1 MKKCPKSARH
11 QICHK
16 GKVLCQAQNLSFIV
30 KGLKIKMEIVIVGA
44 GPIGCYT
51 AQLLKKC
58 GISSFR
64 IIEEHHEVGRPVR
77 CAGIVGKPVFEDS
90 LIPLSRSSILNQIN
104 GALFFYKGD
113 SFKIERRGVALVV
126 DREKFDKELSRGL
139 EVEYGKRLLE
149 IEEEGE
155 GDRSGSGE
163 GNRYRL
169 KTNQGDI
176 WADMVIG
183 ADGPQSQVR
192 KFIDSKGIKAK
203 RESSGAKKDNGN
215 ASEGT
220 GSSFSSGGRTNFYK
234 GVQYRI
240 KLDYSEK
247 LGLKDEFFSRELTR
261 VYMQEGVPFF
271 VWIIPEGDGIIRLGV
286 IANNGRRELERVI
299 EEEGIKGEIID
310 RLAGIIPIGL
320 CQSVYEKV
328 AVVGDAAR
336 QVKPL
341 TGGGIYYGMRA
352 AEILVECIQ
361 EGELAEYDK
370 RWKSKFGREI
380 KFGLWARKVYE
391 RLNKDEH
398 ELEDIFSLFREN
410 AEFIERAAN
419 FENHSLLFRKAFK
432 RPKIFVEAGKI
443 FGRNI
448 GKILF

>member
-1 MKKCPKSARH
+1 
-11 QICHK
+11 
-16 GKVLCQAQNLSFIV
+16 
-30 KGLKIKMEIVIVGA
+30 MEIVIVGA

-58 GISSFR
+58 GINSFR
-64 IIEEHHEVGRPVR
+64 IIEEHSEVGRPVR

-90 LIPLSRSSILNQIN
+90 LIPLSRDSILNQIN
-104 GALFFYKGD
+104 GALFFYRGD
-113 SFKIERRGVALVV
+113 SFKIERSGVALVV
-126 DREKFDKELSRGL
+126 DREKFDKELSQGL
-139 EVEYGKRLLE
+139 KVVYGIRLLE

-155 GDRSGSGE
+155 GDGAGSGE
-163 GNRYRL
+163 GSRYRL

-183 ADGPQSQVR
+183 ADGPRSRVK
-192 KFIDSKGIKAK
+192 KFIDSKSERVK
-203 RESSGAKKDNGN
+203 RGSGAKKDNGN
-215 ASEGT
+215 VNRSIDD
-220 GSSFSSGGRTNFYK
+220 SGETKFYK

-240 KLDYSEK
+240 KLDDLK
-247 LGLKDEFFSRELTR
+247 GLEDEFFSGEMTR
-261 VYMQEGVPFF
+261 VYMREGIPFF

-286 IANNGRRELERVI
+286 IAENGRKELERVI

-320 CQSVYEKV
+320 CQSAYKKV

-341 TGGGIYYGMRA
+341 TGGGIYYGMKA
-352 AEILVECIQ
+352 AEILVECIR
-361 EGELAEYDK
+361 EGALAEYDK

-398 ELEDIFSLFREN
+398 ELKDIFSLFKEN
-410 AEFIERAAN
+410 AEFIERVAN
-419 FENHSLLFRKAFK
+419 FENHSLLFREAFK
-432 RPKIFVEAGKI
+432 KPKIFVKAGKI

-448 GKILF
+448 GKIIF

>member
-1 MKKCPKSARH
+1 
-11 QICHK
+11 
-16 GKVLCQAQNLSFIV
+16 
-30 KGLKIKMEIVIVGA
+30 MEIVIVGA

-58 GISSFR
+58 GINSFR
-64 IIEEHHEVGRPVR
+64 IIEEHDEVGKPVR

-90 LIPLSRSSILNQIN
+90 LIPLSRGSILNQIN

-113 SFKIERRGVALVV
+113 SFKIERREVAFVV
-126 DREKFDKELSRGL
+126 DREKFDKELSQGL

-155 GDRSGSGE
+155 GDGDSDGVRSEEGS
-163 GNRYRL
+163 RYRL

-176 WADMVIG
+176 WADIVVG
-183 ADGPQSQVR
+183 ADGPRSRVR
-192 KFIDSKGIKAK
+192 KFIDSKGIKVK
-203 RESSGAKKDNGN
+203 REGSGAKKDDDN
-215 ASEGT
+215 ASEGSD
-220 GSSFSSGGRTNFYK
+220 GSGGETNFYK

-240 KLDYSEK
+240 KLDYSER
-247 LGLKDEFFSRELTR
+247 LGLKDEFFSEELTR
-261 VYMQEGVPFF
+261 VYMREGVPFF

-286 IANNGRRELERVI
+286 IAKNGCRELERVI
-299 EEEGIKGEIID
+299 EEEEIKGKIID
-310 RLAGIIPIGL
+310 KLAGIIPIGL
-320 CQSVYEKV
+320 CQSVYGKV

-361 EGELAEYDK
+361 EGALAEYDK
-370 RWKSKFGREI
+370 RWKSRFGREI

-398 ELEDIFSLFREN
+398 ELKNIFSLFKEN
-410 AEFIERAAN
+410 AKFIERAAN
-419 FENHSLLFRKAFK
+419 FENHSLVFK
-432 RPKIFVEAGKI
+432 EALKNPKIFMEAGKI

>member
-1 MKKCPKSARH
+1 
-11 QICHK
+11 
-16 GKVLCQAQNLSFIV
+16 
-30 KGLKIKMEIVIVGA
+30 MEIVIVGA

-58 GISSFR
+58 GINSFR
-64 IIEEHHEVGRPVR
+64 IIEEHGEVGRPVR
-77 CAGIVGKPVFEDS
+77 CAGIVGSPVFEDS
-90 LIPLSRSSILNQIN
+90 LIPLSKSSILNQIN

-113 SFKIERRGVALVV
+113 SFKIERPGVALVI
-126 DREKFDKELSRGL
+126 DREQFDKELSQGL
-139 EVEYGKRLLE
+139 EVEYGIKLLE
-149 IEEEGE
+149 IVEDEQ
-155 GDRSGSGE
+155 DKGSS
-163 GNRYRL
+163 RYLL

-176 WADMVIG
+176 RTDIVIG
-183 ADGPQSQVR
+183 ADGPRSRVR
-192 KFIDSKGIKAK
+192 RFIDSKIKNNNG
-203 RESSGAKKDNGN
+203 SG
-215 ASEGT
+215 
-220 GSSFSSGGRTNFYK
+220 SGKTNFYK

-240 KLDYSEK
+240 KLE
-247 LGLKDEFFSRELTR
+247 DEFFSGEGELTR
-261 VYMQEGVPFF
+261 VYMREGIPFF

-286 IANNGRRELERVI
+286 IAENGRRELERVI

-320 CQSVYEKV
+320 CQSVYRRV

-341 TGGGIYYGMRA
+341 TGGGVYYGMRA
-352 AEILVECIQ
+352 AEILVECIR
-361 EGELAEYDK
+361 EGALAEYDR

-391 RLNKDEH
+391 RLNKDGR
-398 ELEDIFSLFREN
+398 ELEDIFSLFKGN

-419 FENHSLLFRKAFK
+419 FENHSLVFREAFK
-432 RPKIFVEAGKI
+432 KPRIFVKAGKI

>member
-1 MKKCPKSARH
+1 
-11 QICHK
+11 
-16 GKVLCQAQNLSFIV
+16 
-30 KGLKIKMEIVIVGA
+30 MEIVIVGA

-58 GISSFR
+58 GIDSFR
-64 IIEEHHEVGRPVR
+64 IIEEHDEVGRPVR

-104 GALFFYKGD
+104 GALFYYKGD
-113 SFKIERRGVALVV
+113 SFKIERREVAFVV
-126 DREKFDKELSRGL
+126 DREKFDKELSQGL

-155 GDRSGSGE
+155 GDGDSDGVRSEEGS
-163 GNRYRL
+163 RYRL

-176 WADMVIG
+176 WADIVVG
-183 ADGPQSQVR
+183 ADGPRSRVR
-192 KFIDSKGIKAK
+192 KFIDSKGIKVK
-203 RESSGAKKDNGN
+203 REGSGAKKDDDN
-215 ASEGT
+215 ASEGSD
-220 GSSFSSGGRTNFYK
+220 GSGGETNFYK

-240 KLDYSEK
+240 KLDYSER
-247 LGLKDEFFSRELTR
+247 LGLKDEFFSEELTR
-261 VYMQEGVPFF
+261 VYMREGVPFF

-286 IANNGRRELERVI
+286 IAKNGCRELERVI
-299 EEEGIKGEIID
+299 EEEEIKGKIID
-310 RLAGIIPIGL
+310 KLAGIIPIGL
-320 CQSVYEKV
+320 CQSVYGKV

-361 EGELAEYDK
+361 EGALAEYDK
-370 RWKSKFGREI
+370 RWKSRFRREI

-391 RLNKDEH
+391 KLKKSER
-398 ELEDIFSLFREN
+398 ELEDIFSLFKEN

-419 FENHSLLFRKAFK
+419 FENHSLLFREAIK
-432 RPKIFVEAGKI
+432 RPIIFMKAGKI
-443 FGRNI
+443 LGRNI
-448 GKILF
+448 GKIIL

>member
-1 MKKCPKSARH
+1 
-11 QICHK
+11 
-16 GKVLCQAQNLSFIV
+16 
-30 KGLKIKMEIVIVGA
+30 MEIVIVGA

-58 GISSFR
+58 GINSFR
-64 IIEEHHEVGRPVR
+64 IIEEHSEVGRPVR

-90 LIPLSRSSILNQIN
+90 LIPLSRDSILNQIN
-104 GALFFYKGD
+104 GALFFYRGD
-113 SFKIERRGVALVV
+113 TFKIERSGVALVV
-126 DREKFDKELSRGL
+126 DREKFDKELSQGL
-139 EVEYGKRLLE
+139 KVEYGIRLLE

-155 GDRSGSGE
+155 GDGAAGSGE
-163 GNRYRL
+163 GSRYRL

-183 ADGPQSQVR
+183 ADGPRSRV
-192 KFIDSKGIKAK
+192 KNFIDSKSERVK
-203 RESSGAKKDNGN
+203 RGSGAKKDNGN
-215 ASEGT
+215 VNRGIDD
-220 GSSFSSGGRTNFYK
+220 SGETKFYK

-240 KLDYSEK
+240 KLDDLK
-247 LGLKDEFFSRELTR
+247 GLEDEFFSGEMTR
-261 VYMQEGVPFF
+261 VYMREGIPFF

-286 IANNGRRELERVI
+286 IAENGRKELERVI

-320 CQSVYEKV
+320 CQSAYKKV

-341 TGGGIYYGMRA
+341 TGGGIYYGMKA
-352 AEILVECIQ
+352 AEILVECIR
-361 EGELAEYDK
+361 EGALAEYDK

-398 ELEDIFSLFREN
+398 ELKDIFSLFKEN
-410 AEFIERAAN
+410 AEFIERVAN
-419 FENHSLLFRKAFK
+419 FENHSLLFREAFK
-432 RPKIFVEAGKI
+432 KPKIFVKAGKI

-448 GKILF
+448 GKIIF

>member
-1 MKKCPKSARH
+1 M
-11 QICHK
+11 
-16 GKVLCQAQNLSFIV
+16 VNFLME
-30 KGLKIKMEIVIVGA
+30 GLKIMMETVIVGA

-58 GISSFR
+58 GINSFR
-64 IIEEHHEVGRPVR
+64 IIEEHNEVGRPVR

-90 LIPLSRSSILNQIN
+90 LIPLSRDSILNQIN
-104 GALFFYKGD
+104 GALFFYRGD
-113 SFKIERRGVALVV
+113 SFKIERSGVALVV
-126 DREKFDKELSRGL
+126 DREKFDKELSQGL
-139 EVEYGKRLLE
+139 EVEYGIRLLE

-155 GDRSGSGE
+155 GDGAGSEE
-163 GNRYRL
+163 GSRYRL

-183 ADGPQSQVR
+183 ADGPRSRVK
-192 KFIDSKGIKAK
+192 KFIDAK
-203 RESSGAKKDNGN
+203 SERVKRGSGAKKNDGN
-215 ASEGT
+215 ANKGIDD
-220 GSSFSSGGRTNFYK
+220 SGETKFYK

-240 KLDYSEK
+240 KLDDLK
-247 LGLKDEFFSRELTR
+247 GLEDEFFSGEMTR
-261 VYMQEGVPFF
+261 VYIREGIPFF

-286 IANNGRRELERVI
+286 IAENGRKELERVI

-310 RLAGIIPIGL
+310 RLAGIIPLGL
-320 CQSVYEKV
+320 CQSVYKKV

-341 TGGGIYYGMRA
+341 TGGGIYYGMKA
-352 AEILVECIQ
+352 AEILVECIR
-361 EGELAEYDK
+361 EGTLAEYDK

-398 ELEDIFSLFREN
+398 ELEDIFLLFKEN
-410 AEFIERAAN
+410 VDFIERAAN
-419 FENHSLLFRKAFK
+419 FENHSLVFREAFK
-432 RPKIFVEAGKI
+432 KPKIFMKAGKI
-443 FGRNI
+443 LGRNI

>member
-1 MKKCPKSARH
+1 
-11 QICHK
+11 
-16 GKVLCQAQNLSFIV
+16 
-30 KGLKIKMEIVIVGA
+30 MEIVIVGA

-58 GISSFR
+58 GINSFR
-64 IIEEHHEVGRPVR
+64 IIEEHDEVGKPVR

-104 GALFFYKGD
+104 GASFFYRGD
-113 SFKIERRGVALVV
+113 SFKIERSGVALVI
-126 DREKFDKELSRGL
+126 DREKFDKELSQGL
-139 EVEYGKRLLE
+139 EVECGRRLLE

-155 GDRSGSGE
+155 GNNGAGSGD
-163 GNRYRL
+163 GSRYRL

-183 ADGPQSQVR
+183 ADGPRSRVR
-192 KFIDSKGIKAK
+192 KFIDEKGN
-203 RESSGAKKDNGN
+203 NGEGSDG
-215 ASEGT
+215 SEGS
-220 GSSFSSGGRTNFYK
+220 GHGSGGETNFYK

-240 KLDYSEK
+240 KLDDSK
-247 LGLKDEFFSRELTR
+247 SLGLKDEFFSGEGEMTR
-261 VYMQEGVPFF
+261 VYMREGIPFF

-286 IANNGRRELERVI
+286 IAENGRRELERVI

-310 RLAGIIPIGL
+310 RLAGIIPLGL
-320 CQSVYEKV
+320 CRSVYGKA

-341 TGGGIYYGMRA
+341 TGGGIYYGMKA

-361 EGELAEYDK
+361 EGALDEYDK

-391 RLNKDEH
+391 RLNKSEH
-398 ELEDIFSLFREN
+398 ELENIFSLFKEN

-419 FENHSLLFRKAFK
+419 FENHSLLFREAFK
-432 RPKIFVEAGKI
+432 RPKIFVKAGKI
-443 FGRNI
+443 LGRNI

>member
-1 MKKCPKSARH
+1 
-11 QICHK
+11 
-16 GKVLCQAQNLSFIV
+16 
-30 KGLKIKMEIVIVGA
+30 MEIVIVGA

-58 GISSFR
+58 GINSFR
-64 IIEEHHEVGRPVR
+64 IIEEHGEVGRPVR
-77 CAGIVGKPVFEDS
+77 CAGIVGSPVFEDS
-90 LIPLSRSSILNQIN
+90 LIPLSKSSILNQIN

-113 SFKIERRGVALVV
+113 SFKIERPGVALVI
-126 DREKFDKELSRGL
+126 DREQFDKELSQGL
-139 EVEYGKRLLE
+139 EVEYGIKLLE
-149 IEEEGE
+149 IVEDEQ
-155 GDRSGSGE
+155 DKGSS
-163 GNRYRL
+163 RYLL

-176 WADMVIG
+176 RTDIVIG
-183 ADGPQSQVR
+183 ADGPRSRVR
-192 KFIDSKGIKAK
+192 RFIDSKIKNNNG
-203 RESSGAKKDNGN
+203 SG
-215 ASEGT
+215 
-220 GSSFSSGGRTNFYK
+220 SGKTNFYK

-240 KLDYSEK
+240 KLE
-247 LGLKDEFFSRELTR
+247 DEFFSGEGELTR
-261 VYMQEGVPFF
+261 VYMREGIPFF

-286 IANNGRRELERVI
+286 IAENGRRELERVI

-320 CQSVYEKV
+320 CQSVYRRV

-341 TGGGIYYGMRA
+341 TGGGVYYGMRA
-352 AEILVECIQ
+352 AEILVECIR
-361 EGELAEYDK
+361 EGALAEYDR

-391 RLNKDEH
+391 RLNKDGR
-398 ELEDIFSLFREN
+398 ELEDIFSLFKGN

-419 FENHSLLFRKAFK
+419 FENHSLVFREAFKAFK
-432 RPKIFVEAGKI
+432 KPRIFVKAGKI

>member
-1 MKKCPKSARH
+1 LFPFL
-11 QICHK
+11 
-16 GKVLCQAQNLSFIV
+16 VE
-30 KGLKIKMEIVIVGA
+30 GLKIKMEIVIVGA

-58 GISSFR
+58 RINSFR
-64 IIEEHHEVGRPVR
+64 IIEEHDEVGRPVR

-90 LIPLSRSSILNQIN
+90 LIPLSRDSILNQIN
-104 GALFFYKGD
+104 GALFFYKGN
-113 SFKIERRGVALVV
+113 SFKIERSGVALVI

-139 EVEYGKRLLE
+139 EVEYGRRLLG
-149 IEEEGE
+149 IEEEQDE
-155 GDRSGSGE
+155 RS
-163 GNRYRL
+163 RYRL

-183 ADGPQSQVR
+183 ADGPQSRVR
-192 KFIDSKGIKAK
+192 KFIDSKGNKSK
-203 RESSGAKKDNGN
+203 VGDGSDGTCPGSGES
-215 ASEGT
+215 
-220 GSSFSSGGRTNFYK
+220 NFYK

-240 KLDYSEK
+240 KLEN
-247 LGLKDEFFSRELTR
+247 KDFSREMTR
-261 VYMQEGVPFF
+261 VYMRERVSFF

-286 IANNGRRELERVI
+286 IAENGRRELERVI

-320 CQSVYEKV
+320 CQSVYRKV
-328 AVVGDAAR
+328 TVVGDAAR

-341 TGGGIYYGMRA
+341 TGGGIYYGMKA
-352 AEILVECIQ
+352 AEILIECIQ
-361 EGELAEYDK
+361 EGTLAEYDK

-391 RLNKDEH
+391 RLNKVEY
-398 ELEDIFSLFREN
+398 ELKSIFSLFKEN

-419 FENHSLLFRKAFK
+419 FENHSLLFREAFK

-443 FGRNI
+443 LGRNL
-448 GKILF
+448 GKIIL

>member
-1 MKKCPKSARH
+1 LVNFMVER
-11 QICHK
+11 
-16 GKVLCQAQNLSFIV
+16 
-30 KGLKIKMEIVIVGA
+30 LKIKMEIVIVGA

-58 GISSFR
+58 GINSFR
-64 IIEEHHEVGRPVR
+64 IIEEHNEVGRPVR

-90 LIPLSRSSILNQIN
+90 LIPLSRGSILNQIN
-104 GALFFYKGD
+104 GALFFYRGD
-113 SFKIERRGVALVV
+113 SFKIERSGVALVV
-126 DREKFDKELSRGL
+126 DREKFDKELSQGL
-139 EVEYGKRLLE
+139 EVEYRRRLLE

-155 GDRSGSGE
+155 GNESGSGD
-163 GNRYRL
+163 GSRYLL

-176 WADMVIG
+176 WADIVIG
-183 ADGPQSQVR
+183 ADGPRSRVK
-192 KFIDSKGIKAK
+192 KFIDSKRKGVK
-203 RESSGAKKDNGN
+203 RGSGAKKDDGNG
-215 ASEGT
+215 SDDSDDSD
-220 GSSFSSGGRTNFYK
+220 GSGETKFYK

-240 KLDYSEK
+240 KLEDLK
-247 LGLKDEFFSRELTR
+247 GLEDEFFSGELTR
-261 VYMQEGVPFF
+261 VYMREGIPFF

-286 IANNGRRELERVI
+286 IAENGRRELERVI

-320 CQSVYEKV
+320 CQSVYKKV

-341 TGGGIYYGMRA
+341 TGGGIYYGMKA
-352 AEILVECIQ
+352 AEILVECIR

-391 RLNKDEH
+391 RLNKDKH
-398 ELEDIFSLFREN
+398 ELEDIFSLFKEN

-419 FENHSLLFRKAFK
+419 FENHSLVFREAFK
-432 RPKIFVEAGKI
+432 RPMIFMKAGKI
-443 FGRNI
+443 FARNI
-448 GKILF
+448 GKIIG